1 MNEPLIISNY
11 ANIFDMDIVQE
22 QAVMIQQKITMA
34 TFYGGVTGVPGFGTV
49 WGEFTPSSR
58 RVTVQAKGTKT
69 VNVTGGPRVEVR
81 AEAPRAFTGNTS
93 GWWWA
98 QRFKNLRQ
106 IFYTVLPELYRDY
119 CYGQVVTRSQQSL
132 Q

>member
-1 MNEPLIISNY
+1 MGVFVSIDQVSASEMNEPLIISNY

-98 QRFKNLRQ
+98 
-106 IFYTVLPELYRDY
+106 
-119 CYGQVVTRSQQSL
+119 
-132 Q
+132 

>member
-1 MNEPLIISNY
+1 MKNKKLVVSVIGTVAAIGVFVSIDQVSASEMNEPLIISSY

-22 QAVMIQQKITMA
+22 QAVMIQPKTTMD
-34 TFYGGVTGVPGFGTV
+34 TFYGGVTGIPGFGTV

-98 QRFKNLRQ
+98 
-106 IFYTVLPELYRDY
+106 
-119 CYGQVVTRSQQSL
+119 
-132 Q
+132 

>member
-1 MNEPLIISNY
+1 MKNKKLVVSVIGTVAAIGVFVSIDQVSASEMNEPLIISSY

-22 QAVMIQQKITMA
+22 QAVMIQPKITMD
-34 TFYGGVTGVPGFGTV
+34 TFYGGVTGIPGFGTV

-81 AEAPRAFTGNTS
+81 AEAPRAFMGNTS

-98 QRFKNLRQ
+98 
-106 IFYTVLPELYRDY
+106 
-119 CYGQVVTRSQQSL
+119 
-132 Q
+132 

>member
-1 MNEPLIISNY
+1 MKNKKLVVSVIGTVAAIGVFVSIDQVSASEMNEPLIISSY

-22 QAVMIQQKITMA
+22 QAVMIQPKITMD
-34 TFYGGVTGVPGFGTV
+34 TFYGGVTGIPGFGTV

-98 QRFKNLRQ
+98 
-106 IFYTVLPELYRDY
+106 
-119 CYGQVVTRSQQSL
+119 
-132 Q
+132 

>member
-1 MNEPLIISNY
+1 MKNKKLVVSVIGTVAAIGVFVSIDQVSASEMNEPLIISSY

-22 QAVMIQQKITMA
+22 QAVMIQPKITMD
-34 TFYGGVTGVPGFGTV
+34 TFYGGVTGIPGFGTV

-93 GWWWA
+93 G
-98 QRFKNLRQ
+98 
-106 IFYTVLPELYRDY
+106 
-119 CYGQVVTRSQQSL
+119 
-132 Q
+132 

>member
-1 MNEPLIISNY
+1 MKNKKLVVSVIGTVAAIGVFVSIDQVSASEMNEPLIISSY

-22 QAVMIQQKITMA
+22 QAVMIQPKITMD
-34 TFYGGVTGVPGFGTV
+34 TFYGGVTGIPGFGTV
-49 WGEFTPSSR
+49 WGEFMPSSR

-98 QRFKNLRQ
+98 
-106 IFYTVLPELYRDY
+106 
-119 CYGQVVTRSQQSL
+119 
-132 Q
+132 

>member
-1 MNEPLIISNY
+1 MKNKKLVVSVIGTVAAIGVFVSTDQVSASEMNEPLIISNY

-22 QAVMIQQKITMA
+22 QAVMIQPKITMD
-34 TFYGGVTGVPGFGTV
+34 TFYGGVTGIPGFGTV

-98 QRFKNLRQ
+98 
-106 IFYTVLPELYRDY
+106 
-119 CYGQVVTRSQQSL
+119 
-132 Q
+132 

>member
-1 MNEPLIISNY
+1 MKNKKLVVSVIGTVAAIGIFVSIDQVSASEMNEPLIISSY

-22 QAVMIQQKITMA
+22 QAVMIQPKITMD
-34 TFYGGVTGVPGFGTV
+34 TFYGGVTGIPGFGTV

-98 QRFKNLRQ
+98 
-106 IFYTVLPELYRDY
+106 
-119 CYGQVVTRSQQSL
+119 
-132 Q
+132 

>member
-1 MNEPLIISNY
+1 MKNKKLVVSVIGTIAAIGVFVSIDQVSASEMNEPLIISSY

-22 QAVMIQQKITMA
+22 QAVMIQPKITMD
-34 TFYGGVTGVPGFGTV
+34 TFYGGVTGIPGFGTV

-98 QRFKNLRQ
+98 
-106 IFYTVLPELYRDY
+106 
-119 CYGQVVTRSQQSL
+119 
-132 Q
+132 

>member
-1 MNEPLIISNY
+1 MKNKKLVVSVIGTVTAIGIFVSIDQVSASEMNEPLIISSY

-22 QAVMIQQKITMA
+22 QAVMIQPKITMD
-34 TFYGGVTGVPGFGTV
+34 TFYGGVTGIPGFGTV

-98 QRFKNLRQ
+98 
-106 IFYTVLPELYRDY
+106 
-119 CYGQVVTRSQQSL
+119 
-132 Q
+132 

>member
-1 MNEPLIISNY
+1 MKNKKLVVSVIGTVAAIGVFVSTDQVSASEMNEPLIISNY
-11 ANIFDMDIVQE
+11 ADIFDMDIVQE
-22 QAVMIQQKITMA
+22 QAVMIQPKITMD
-34 TFYGGVTGVPGFGTV
+34 TFYGGVTGIPGFGTV

-98 QRFKNLRQ
+98 
-106 IFYTVLPELYRDY
+106 
-119 CYGQVVTRSQQSL
+119 
-132 Q
+132 

>member
-1 MNEPLIISNY
+1 MKNKKLVVSVIGTVAAIGVFVSIDQVSASEMNEPLIISSY

-22 QAVMIQQKITMA
+22 QAVMIQPKITMD
-34 TFYGGVTGVPGFGTV
+34 TFYGGVTGIPGFGTV

-81 AEAPRAFTGNTS
+81 AEASRAFTGNTS

-98 QRFKNLRQ
+98 
-106 IFYTVLPELYRDY
+106 
-119 CYGQVVTRSQQSL
+119 
-132 Q
+132 

>member
-1 MNEPLIISNY
+1 MKNKKLVVSVIGTVAAIGVFVSTDQVSASEMNEPLIISNY
-11 ANIFDMDIVQE
+11 ADIFDMDIVQE
-22 QAVMIQQKITMA
+22 QAVMIQPKITMD
-34 TFYGGVTGVPGFGTV
+34 TFYGGVTGIPGFGTV

-58 RVTVQAKGTKT
+58 RVTVQEKGTKT

-98 QRFKNLRQ
+98 
-106 IFYTVLPELYRDY
+106 
-119 CYGQVVTRSQQSL
+119 
-132 Q
+132 

>member
-1 MNEPLIISNY
+1 MKNKKLVVSVIGTVAAIGVFVSTDQVSASEMNEPLIISNY

-22 QAVMIQQKITMA
+22 QAVMIQPKITMD
-34 TFYGGVTGVPGFGTV
+34 TFYGGVTGIPGFGTV

-81 AEAPRAFTGNTS
+81 AEDPRAFTGNTS

-98 QRFKNLRQ
+98 
-106 IFYTVLPELYRDY
+106 
-119 CYGQVVTRSQQSL
+119 
-132 Q
+132 